1 MTRYPRAFQ
10 YRRVPAAP
18 PRMIP
23 IRQVFEFN
31 LQDCMYRSEP
41 PQAWEDFCR
50 RVGNTVVK
58 PFRMESFTAFHREV
72 AKGGLIRGKHVRV
85 DHSPFDD
92 ITITVTQPTPRI
104 SAKLAATFPWKL
116 RKHLKQ
122 P

>member
-18 PRMIP
+18 PRMTAV
-23 IRQVFEFN
+23 RQVFEFN
-31 LQDCMYRSEP
+31 LQDCMHRCEP
-41 PQAWEDFCR
+41 PQAWDDFCR
-50 RVGNTVVK
+50 CLGLRFVK
-58 PFRMESFTAFHREV
+58 PFRMEIFSAYRREA
-72 AKGGLIRGKHVRV
+72 AKGGLICGKHVRV